1 LNQKSD
7 ILPWGNTYHGTRF
20 NKTGLIPSLAISI
33 KRFEQCLLGLILL
46 TMKENKRTTWLG
58 EQTDK
63 IA

>member
-7 ILPWGNTYHGTRF
+7 ILPLGNTHHGERI
-20 NKTGLIPSLAISI
+20 NKTGLIPSLTDSL
-33 KRFEQCLLGLILL
+33 KRFEQNLLGLILL
-46 TMKENKRTTWLG
+46 TMKENKLTTWLG